1 MLKNVEI
8 GLLNDYYG
16 GLLTQYQTETLRSY
30 YDDDLSLAEIA
41 EEQGVSRQA
50 VMDVIKRAELKL
62 KEYESKLGL
71 VAKINRIQTEI
82 ESLIVSVDTETA
94 QKLQTILNEVKDI

>member
-16 GLLTQYQTETLRSY
+16 GLLTAYQTETLRSY

>member
-16 GLLTQYQTETLRSY
+16 GLLTAYQTQMLRSY

-71 VAKINRIQTEI
+71 VAKIQRIQTEL
-82 ESLIVSVDTETA
+82 ESIMVSVDTETA

>member
-16 GLLTQYQTETLRSY
+16 GLLTPYQTETLRSY

>member
-16 GLLTQYQTETLRSY
+16 GLLTAYQSDTLSRY
-30 YDDDLSLAEIA
+30 YDDDLSLSEIA

-71 VAKINRIQTEI
+71 VGKIQKLQSEL
-82 ESLIVSVDTETA
+82 ESLMVSVDTETA